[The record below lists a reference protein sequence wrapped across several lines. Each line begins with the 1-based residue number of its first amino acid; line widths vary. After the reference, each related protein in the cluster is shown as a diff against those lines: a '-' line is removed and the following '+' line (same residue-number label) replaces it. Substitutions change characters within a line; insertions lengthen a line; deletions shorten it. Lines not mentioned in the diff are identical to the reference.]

1 MVRSPVALLVILT
14 GLNFLCYLGRILP
27 APLQLPLQQE
37 LLLSNFASGAL
48 QTAFLVGYVLASPMF
63 GARAHGG
70 GRKGMLALGVVVWSV
85 ATIVCGFAT
94 GLTAMLLARLLVGVG
109 QAAYAVTAPTLVD
122 DLSPPE
128 RKARN
133 LAVFY
138 LAVPVGSACGYLLGG
153 FVEVRWGWRTAFLA
167 GGVPGLALALLCLLI
182 VDPSRRTSA
191 EGAAVPAA
199 RPLGAVAATRALWSI
214 PLYRR
219 CIIGYCAHTAAIGA
233 FGYWAPKFLVNRYA
247 LPLETANF
255 WFGLITVVAGFI
267 AILLGGRMGDRVV
280 ARLPPVPDGAP
291 VDCPENRAAIEAL
304 LRICGIGMWISTPL
318 VVATFLVP
326 TAELFFLLEFA
337 AQLCLFIAISPV
349 SSALLRA
356 APPHLRAS
364 AMAIAIFSIHGFGD
378 LWSPPAVGA
387 LADVMPMT
395 WAMML
400 VPALLA
406 FGAAVWWPLWRQR
419 GPWERRWPQA

>member
-14 GLNFLCYLGRILP
+14 GLNFLCYLDRILP

-37 LLLSNFASGAL
+37 LLLSNFASGVL
-48 QTAFLVGYVLASPMF
+48 QTAFLVGYVLASPLF
-63 GARAHGG
+63 GARAHRG
-70 GRKGMLALGVVVWSV
+70 GRKGLLAMGVVLWSV
-85 ATIVCGFAT
+85 ATIACGLAG
-94 GLTAMLLARLLVGVG
+94 GLTVMLLSRLLVGIG

-128 RKARN
+128 RKGRN
-133 LAVFY
+133 LAFFY

-153 FVEVRWGWRTAFLA
+153 FVEVRWGWRAAFLA
-167 GGVPGLALALLCLLI
+167 GGAPGIALALLCLVI
-182 VDPSRRTSA
+182 A
-191 EGAAVPAA
+191 EPARQGSPAPAA
-199 RPLGAVAATRALWSI
+199 AEQPPLGALPAMRALWSI

-219 CIIGYCAHTAAIGA
+219 CVIGYCAHTAAIGA
-233 FGYWAPKFLVNRYA
+233 FGYWAPKFLVHRYA

-267 AILLGGRMGDRVV
+267 AILLGGKLADRAV
-280 ARLPPVPDGAP
+280 ARLPAVPESAP
-291 VDCPENRAAIEAL
+291 VDGPENVAAITAL

-326 TAELFFLLEFA
+326 TPELFFALEFA
-337 AQLCLFIAISPV
+337 AQLGLFIAISPV

-387 LADVMPMT
+387 LADVLPMAQ
-395 WAMML
+395 AMML

-406 FGAAVWWPLWRQR
+406 FGAAVWWPLQR
-419 GPWERRWPQA
+419 RKRSPWEW